1 MPKLESLVLL
11 GRRGFSSFHYVE
23 SFELSDGALQEVF
36 IDNDV
41 LPLLKRFHLASRCE
55 LRG

>member
-23 SFELSDGALQEVF
+23 SFELWDGALKEVF

-41 LPLLKRFHLASRCE
+41 LPLLKRFHLASR
-55 LRG
+55 

>member
-1 MPKLESLVLL
+1 M

-41 LPLLKRFHLASRCE
+41 LPLLKRFHLASR
-55 LRG
+55 